1 MTEIVNGNVIE
12 NAITTIEII
21 IEMTTKGIVTN
32 GGEVG
37 LDLQVMTI
45 TGVATIVTA
54 RTEIETEIV
63 IEEGVP
69 DRNPATDGAIQKKK
83 LHKRRLQEQKTIK
96 GSSHAH
102 N

>member
-1 MTEIVNGNVIE
+1 MIDVI
-12 NAITTIEII
+12 
-21 IEMTTKGIVTN
+21 
-32 GGEVG
+32 
-37 LDLQVMTI
+37 
-45 TGVATIVTA
+45 AT
-54 RTEIETEIV
+54 ETEIV